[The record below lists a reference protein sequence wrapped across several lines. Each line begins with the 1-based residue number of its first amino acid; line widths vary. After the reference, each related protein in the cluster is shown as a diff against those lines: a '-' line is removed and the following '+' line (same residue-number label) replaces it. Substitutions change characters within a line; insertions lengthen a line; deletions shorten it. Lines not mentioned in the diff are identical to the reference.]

1 MDNFNQKFIAKH
13 HTEEFDDTGLVLTD
27 NELIQIYN
35 SLGYTMTNVAMLN
48 GFLQDENV
56 LFVSEDNNRSINT
69 IRCKIEIE
77 LSRRNFGT

>member
-1 MDNFNQKFIAKH
+1 MDNFNQKFIAKNH
-13 HTEEFDDTGLVLTD
+13 LEEFDEKGLVLTD

-77 LSRRNFGT
+77 LSRRNFGA

>member
-13 HTEEFDDTGLVLTD
+13 QTEESDDSGLVLTD

>member
-13 HTEEFDDTGLVLTD
+13 HTEESDDNGLVLTD

-56 LFVSEDNNRSINT
+56 LFVSEDNNRLINT

-77 LSRRNFGT
+77 LSRRNFGA

>member
-1 MDNFNQKFIAKH
+1 MDKFIKKH
-13 HTEEFDDTGLVLTD
+13 PTEEIEEMGLVLTD

-35 SLGYTMTNVAMLN
+35 ALGYTMTNVAMLN

-77 LSRRNFGT
+77 LSRRSCNS